1 MARPTKALP
10 TPADDGFNPARLEE
24 ANEAAKQLGA
34 LQQGYEQGRDL
45 VNQLL
50 GQAQAFQAAGDLLR
64 TFGVSKLAIVKE
76 NKLYQQLAGAR
87 TPNGS
92 ELKGTWVEFC
102 SLLGISDDK
111 ANQDIA
117 NLQAFGEEAL
127 EQMQRVGIGYRDL
140 RQFRKMPSDQ
150 RAALI
155 EAAKEGDKDTL
166 LELAEDLIAKHA
178 KEKEALTQRAEAAE
192 ADLEARG
199 EVLEGK
205 NRKIDELTESLA
217 KAQRRVKAL
226 PPAEVADELRK
237 EVTQMAGMAE
247 VGILAL
253 RSGLAALAE
262 HAETHG
268 ANHEDFTAGLI
279 CQLELAIKQLRG
291 EFDIKARPDGDDTP
305 EWARPGAE
313 ARIKEATAAAMA
325 ENGWAFDASGKMV
338 PAELAKK
345 GWELDAQGRMVAAG
359 TVAEA

>member
-1 MARPTKALP
+1 MARTPSQATPISHAVLEADAPGLPAIRDEIAQLDVLETQLDARVRAVATQIGYQLPGGYTDPDLIQRDISASMRRSVEACLEVGRGLTVLKA
-10 TPADDGFNPARLEE
+10 ACEHGNFIARLEVLGIE
-24 ANEAAKQLGA
+24 TRVAQKFMGTARKFANATSTP
-34 LQQGYEQGRDL
+34 
-45 VNQLL
+45 LL
-50 GQAQAFQAAGDLLR
+50 KAAGNQ
-64 TFGVSKLAIVKE
+64 TKLFEMLVLDDEQIEELELTGQSGELKLDEIATMSVKE
-76 NKLYQQLAGAR
+76 L
-87 TPNGS
+87 
-92 ELKGTWVEFC
+92 
-102 SLLGISDDK
+102 
-111 ANQDIA
+111 
-117 NLQAFGEEAL
+117 
-127 EQMQRVGIGYRDL
+127 
-140 RQFRKMPSDQ
+140 
-150 RAALI
+150 RAAL
-155 EAAKEGDKDTL
+155 
-166 LELAEDLIAKHA
+166 
-178 KEKEALTQRAEAAE
+178 RATRQ
-192 ADLEARG
+192 DLEARG

-291 EFDIKARPDGDDTP
+291 EFDIKTRPDGDDTP

-325 ENGWAFDASGKMV
+325 ENGWAFDAQGKMV

-345 GWELDAQGRMVAAG
+345 GWELDTQGRMVAAG